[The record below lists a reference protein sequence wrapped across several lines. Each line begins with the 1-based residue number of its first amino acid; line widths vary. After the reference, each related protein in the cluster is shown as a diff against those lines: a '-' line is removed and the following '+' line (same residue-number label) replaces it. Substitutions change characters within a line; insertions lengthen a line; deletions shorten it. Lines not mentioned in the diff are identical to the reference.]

1 MLQRFSASLVRV
13 GDVQG
18 VSRRHAVRGK
28 KKHHIEPYGRLKKDN
43 SLKADEYQYPVTS
56 VLDFSRDR
64 GSTKNDVSILESFEM
79 MEVQRLPFET
89 NSETKT
95 NSLCLEHTETT
106 TNSSCPEHSAAG
118 WSKLSH
124 EKISLRKIEQRGVS
138 LRFLEWF
145 TETQVQRFFSPRDS
159 DISNVRRNLSRV
171 QKEQRDAYDKQ
182 RWLVVEQ
189 IKNIDCC
196 DFRNWNNKEGDDK
209 AKRLE
214 HWFTQ
219 AKRSGRPLQI
229 VTRVGLTF
237 VKEAL
242 KKLDKEILAFRA
254 RNHQIRKQ
262 CDCSYSYI
270 SANKSWKKAHDAA
283 AASPTDQQ
291 EGKSIAHPENQQESS
306 QSLQSHIKAVRERLI
321 LRRMLDERRNS
332 SSFLSTRDVHKY
344 CIQAGQH
351 IHYDMFQRY
360 LDRTSTG
367 KTEMEMT
374 KINEINEMKTT
385 ENEEKK
391 CLIPSLVWHTTNS
404 VKQMFEHDTN
414 LCYEDHVGKADFFV
428 SHNWVSLHFFL
439 VFDGEFFFVKKKK
452 ICFNDIFFLFFFFFS
467 FLFLFPSSFFEI

>member
-1 MLQRFSASLVRV
+1 
-13 GDVQG
+13 
-18 VSRRHAVRGK
+18 
-28 KKHHIEPYGRLKKDN
+28 
-43 SLKADEYQYPVTS
+43 
-56 VLDFSRDR
+56 
-64 GSTKNDVSILESFEM
+64 M

-95 NSLCLEHTETT
+95 NSPCLEHTETK
-106 TNSSCPEHSAAG
+106 TNSSYPEHSAAG

-124 EKISLRKIEQRGVS
+124 AKISLRKIEQRGVS

-145 TETQVQRFFSPRDS
+145 TETQVQRFFNPRDS
-159 DISNVRRNLSRV
+159 NISNVRRKLSRV

-189 IKNIDCC
+189 TKNIDCC
-196 DFRNWNNKEGDDK
+196 DFRNWNNKEGDYK

-214 HWFTQ
+214 SWFTQ

-229 VTRVGLTF
+229 VTEAGLTF

-242 KKLDKEILAFRA
+242 KKLNKEILAFHA
-254 RNHQIRKQ
+254 RNQIRKQ
-262 CDCSYSYI
+262 CDCSYD

-283 AASPTDQQ
+283 AATTPTDQK
-291 EGKSIAHPENQQESS
+291 EGKSIAHPENLQESL

-351 IHYDMFQRY
+351 IHYDKFQRY
-360 LDRTSTG
+360 LDRTSTE

-374 KINEINEMKTT
+374 EINKINEMKTT

-391 CLIPSLVWHTTNS
+391 RLIPSLVWHTTNS

-428 SHNWVSLHFFL
+428 SHNWVSLDFFWLHFDGKFFCKKEEDMFRTKVVSSINTKRYLPFFFL
-439 VFDGEFFFVKKKK
+439 S
-452 ICFNDIFFLFFFFFS
+452 FFFF
-467 FLFLFPSSFFEI
+467 